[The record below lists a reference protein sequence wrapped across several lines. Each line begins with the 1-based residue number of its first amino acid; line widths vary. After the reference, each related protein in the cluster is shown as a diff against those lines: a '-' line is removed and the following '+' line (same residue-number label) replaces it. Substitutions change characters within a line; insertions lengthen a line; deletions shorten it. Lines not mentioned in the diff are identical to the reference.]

1 MGQMWESSGCA
12 SGSLDTLY
20 SVCMS
25 VCVYK
30 GRKRPDQA
38 RVLALIPQAI
48 RSLHKRCLKRPAMLL
63 QSEK

>member
-12 SGSLDTLY
+12 GGSLDKLY

-30 GRKRPDQA
+30 GRERPDQA
-38 RVLALIPQAI
+38 RVLALIP
-48 RSLHKRCLKRPAMLL
+48 
-63 QSEK
+63 